1 MPPARELPRLEF
13 YARALKVEISV
24 KYMFSLCMPLQY
36 TFSFSF
42 FLFGYQKRTISPP
55 TKRKKQRNKQKTK
68 KGGWAG
74 RKTSNK
80 LLTEKH
86 NNTPLFPQKQKFLV
100 LSLCKQSRDYYYSF
114 VYCSMSFGWFP
125 PSPPPPTSCFQPQVL
140 SLFPPYQSSD
150 GD

>member
-36 TFSFSF
+36 TFSF

-114 VYCSMSFGWFP
+114 VYCSVSFGWFP
-125 PSPPPPTSCFQPQVL
+125 PPPHFLLSTS
-140 SLFPPYQSSD
+140 ST
-150 GD
+150 